1 MKYVLLEIILIGRAL
16 YLIFLEQVL
25 TFLIVLLKKHSSIG
39 KFFLQE
45 FFVDLIKDFLENC
58 QTKFKRTNKNFS
70 LEKNRKGWILKIR
83 SRRSNHYSRIYET
96 KNYLKF
102 EHEMKGKFLQNH
114 HLLLVSNNLE
124 EFEQKLSLHF
134 LVYFGKLLP
143 LNFSYLDWLVVNLRP
158 IRKQHIFQS
167 DLNSDYIKSEILM
180 EIRSFVMLLQFLTY
194 AQHLDFEIESLGG
207 IPYRQVTFKVRD
219 FLEFQN
225 PTVKSTNHYQLEKI
239 KKFLQQLQT
248 GVFITSFDDTH
259 FQSLVAIPQVKLEKS
274 LKQKYWVGRV
284 WLLEELFYYNY
295 PFSLPNI
302 FQTKLTKDQL
312 EVRFKF
318 IQVFSSV
325 NIEKVFFI
333 QEFLSSYSSVISNQR
348 KNNIKKYFIQLVQLF
363 KEHDLIED
371 NYKIISNGHYYFTK
385 EFNTHDISEGF
396 VIYEKL
402 SI

>member
-1 MKYVLLEIILIGRAL
+1 
-16 YLIFLEQVL
+16 
-25 TFLIVLLKKHSSIG
+25 
-39 KFFLQE
+39 
-45 FFVDLIKDFLENC
+45 
-58 QTKFKRTNKNFS
+58 
-70 LEKNRKGWILKIR
+70 
-83 SRRSNHYSRIYET
+83 
-96 KNYLKF
+96 
-102 EHEMKGKFLQNH
+102 
-114 HLLLVSNNLE
+114 
-124 EFEQKLSLHF
+124 
-134 LVYFGKLLP
+134 
-143 LNFSYLDWLVVNLRP
+143 
-158 IRKQHIFQS
+158 
-167 DLNSDYIKSEILM
+167 
-180 EIRSFVMLLQFLTY
+180 MLLQFLTY
-194 AQHLDFEIESLGG
+194 AQHLHFEIQSLGG

-248 GVFITSFDDTH
+248 GVFLTSFDDTH

-274 LKQKYWVGRV
+274 PKLKYWVGRV
-284 WLLEELFYYNY
+284 WLVEELFYYNY

-348 KNNIKKYFIQLVQLF
+348 KNNIKKYFIQLVHLF

-371 NYKIISNGHYYFTK
+371 SYKIISNGHYYFTK